1 MFAHSIVPHH
11 HHQEHS
17 STHNSN
23 LHIDADDHDDLDN
36 NFLEKAFS
44 HAQHVSNASFTSQTT
59 TSTSSQYSKF
69 VADEDAV
76 IFAQYVIKEFFKP
89 PIIHQ
94 AHNTIAFTSSQF
106 SVSKLLRGPPS
117 A

>member
-11 HHQEHS
+11 HHEKDI
-17 STHNSN
+17 STFQSN
-23 LHIDADDHDDLDN
+23 YHDDDN
-36 NFLEKAFS
+36 DDFDGNFLQKAFS
-44 HAQHVSNASFTSQTT
+44 NVQHVSNSSNTCQAT

-69 VADEDAV
+69 VVDEDA
-76 IFAQYVIKEFFKP
+76 ILLGQYFFKQFFKP

-94 AHNTIAFTSSQF
+94 AQNKITFTSTI
-106 SVSKLLRGPPS
+106 LLASNLFRGPPC